1 MISLLQKTKI
11 LSNTPSRAIIQID
24 GVYPGYGITLGNA
37 LRRVLLSSLEGAA
50 VTSFRVAGVAHEFS
64 VVPGMYEDV
73 IQLSLNFKR
82 LRFKV
87 FSDEVEKIRV
97 AAKGAKKIT
106 AADLDKNAQVEVIT
120 PDYPIATLTDPKAS
134 LELELTIERGIGYI
148 LAEKRKRKEKLPIGT
163 IELDANFSP
172 VTRVNISVE
181 NMMVGERTD
190 YNRIKLEIDT
200 DGSLDPV
207 EAFHQSLGILM
218 EQFQALRG
226 DVDSPKVKEQEST
239 FAVLEKRE
247 DIKAIPVSEAKI
259 SARTVNVLTKHRIK
273 ILGDLDG
280 KTWQKIKDF
289 QGMGEKGL
297 EELRNV
303 AKEYGL
309 DIK

>member
-1 MISLLQKTKI
+1 
-11 LSNTPSRAIIQID
+11 
-24 GVYPGYGITLGNA
+24 
-37 LRRVLLSSLEGAA
+37 
-50 VTSFRVAGVAHEFS
+50 
-64 VVPGMYEDV
+64 
-73 IQLSLNFKR
+73 
-82 LRFKV
+82 
-87 FSDEVEKIRV
+87 
-97 AAKGAKKIT
+97 
-106 AADLDKNAQVEVIT
+106 
-120 PDYPIATLTDPKAS
+120 
-134 LELELTIERGIGYI
+134 
-148 LAEKRKRKEKLPIGT
+148 
-163 IELDANFSP
+163 
-172 VTRVNISVE
+172 
-181 NMMVGERTD
+181 MMVGERTD